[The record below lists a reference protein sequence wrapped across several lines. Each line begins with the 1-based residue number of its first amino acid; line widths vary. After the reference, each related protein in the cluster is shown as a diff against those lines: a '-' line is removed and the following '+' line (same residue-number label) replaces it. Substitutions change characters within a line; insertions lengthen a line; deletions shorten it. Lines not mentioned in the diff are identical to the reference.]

1 MASKG
6 SKSGPEKPSADGP
19 EAGAAGAKGQL
30 AEGQGAPTETTG
42 KLATD
47 TAAGLTKGPDGKQTD
62 VVTEDKKADSD
73 KPFFENVFEGALDAA
88 ENGTLPDNKWSR
100 TLTAYDKE
108 AKRLGLEGSPLTNG
122 IRTIF
127 ALMAMYSHVGDL
139 VGGNYVERLDNDD
152 NLKNQKLSDDD
163 LAKILAAKK
172 PDKLPAPANAE
183 TLKKKGLGAASTIHA
198 CQTLWG
204 ISGISD
210 PDVLSAKLHH
220 AEKKVGDENVPYY
233 RSPTFNELT
242 AQGMPY
248 GTVLVFKPDF
258 LKADTIVAYATGNGT
273 ECQYF
278 DAESGSVKT
287 FSLATADGQA
297 DDKSPIS
304 SFNLLTAFVPKFN
317 SDPDWF
323 KDNTDKLEPKVNP
336 GTTDQPVQAQSPGT
350 QAPAEAPKPA

>member
-1 MASKG
+1 MPERPAAE
-6 SKSGPEKPSADGP
+6 GP
-19 EAGAAGAKGQL
+19 AAGAQS
-30 AEGQGAPTETTG
+30 AEGQAVEGAKGRPAEG
-42 KLATD
+42 QAVEGATAE
-47 TAAGLTKGPDGKQTD
+47 AAPGSAARSGASEAPAADLTKPQQSPDEGKPKEAD
-62 VVTEDKKADSD
+62 DKGIL
-73 KPFFENVFEGALDAA
+73 EGVLDAA

-100 TLTAYDKE
+100 TLKAYDKE

-127 ALMAMYSHVGDL
+127 ALMAMYSHIGDL
-139 VGGNYVERLDNDD
+139 VPGSYVGRLDTDD
-152 NLKNQKLSDDD
+152 NLKNQKLSEED

-172 PDKLPAPANAE
+172 PDKLPAPADAE

-204 ISGISD
+204 ISGIDS
-210 PDVLSAKLHH
+210 PDVLSAKLRH
-220 AEKKVGDENVPYY
+220 AEKTIDDENVPYY
-233 RSPTFNELT
+233 RSPTFDELT

-248 GTVLVFKPDF
+248 GTVLVFKLGF
-258 LKADTIVAYATGNGT
+258 ADTIVAYATGNGT

-278 DAESGSVKT
+278 DAESGALKT
-287 FSLATADGQA
+287 FSLATADGKA
-297 DDKSPIS
+297 DENSPIS

-323 KDNTDKLEPKVNP
+323 KDNTDKLEARVNP